1 MRKTARENAF
11 KLIFERLING
21 SENKLS
27 YAALTAAMN
36 DDDKQ
41 FLDALLK
48 GVLSEYDF
56 LSEVIGGYASGYA
69 IDRIYKIDLAILLIS
84 SYEILFMEDVP
95 VKVSANEAVELAKTY
110 STDNSPAFINGI
122 IASVIKNKES
132 IINERN
138 SD

>member
-27 YAALTAAMN
+27 YAAITAAMN

-56 LSEVIGGYASGYA
+56 LTEVIGGYASGYA

>member
-56 LSEVIGGYASGYA
+56 LTEVIGGYASGYA

-138 SD
+138 FD

>member
-1 MRKTARENAF
+1 MA
-11 KLIFERLING
+11 
-21 SENKLS
+21 SEHHW
-27 YAALTAAMN
+27 
-36 DDDKQ
+36 KQ
-41 FLDALLK
+41 
-48 GVLSEYDF
+48 GQSVWS
-56 LSEVIGGYASGYA
+56 
-69 IDRIYKIDLAILLIS
+69 KIDLAIRLIS

-95 VKVSANEAVELAKTY
+95 GKVSANEAVELAKTY

>member
-1 MRKTARENAF
+1 M
-11 KLIFERLING
+11 
-21 SENKLS
+21 S

-56 LSEVIGGYASGYA
+56 LTEVIGGYASGYA

>member
-21 SENKLS
+21 RENKLS
-27 YAALTAAMN
+27 YAAITAAMN

>member
-11 KLIFERLING
+11 KLNFERLING

-56 LSEVIGGYASGYA
+56 LTEVIGGYASGYA